1 MSDEQER
8 DEKVRDAL
16 YPLLVSCSNTVRQEK
31 QAQVEFARQ
40 LATLNAQPERWA
52 LVEIYML
59 VMSEIVRLEEN
70 ASDTACYVY
79 TIVGAALSQFGFG
92 GVDLDDTRALLA
104 ARERQA
110 TEPVCHECG
119 RSLTGKGRIFGLC
132 DSCLREAIDGSMEY
146 RAEMTAAAKRKA
158 DEARRERYKNS
169 HKFDVQDIPF

>member
-110 TEPVCHECG
+110 TE
-119 RSLTGKGRIFGLC
+119 
-132 DSCLREAIDGSMEY
+132 
-146 RAEMTAAAKRKA
+146 
-158 DEARRERYKNS
+158 
-169 HKFDVQDIPF
+169 